1 MLETI
6 RKRQRILL
14 IIVTAL
20 TIVSFVWFLSPSRT
34 RGTPQAVI
42 GKMNGRSV
50 TMEELEKVVRSRQL
64 AYHLQLFDLL
74 EDLGG
79 MGSQPEIFG
88 WNTLLVRDEA
98 KRLQLDPSVDEI
110 RNAEKKLAAFQ
121 TNGQF
126 DGAKYQEMVDVLQKN
141 GLTAADIDSVVADH
155 VRLEQISALIRGS
168 SPLPEAFYRQAFEK
182 RNQVL
187 HCSFIRLASADFEKD
202 IQVTDQDIEKYYK
215 ENGVKL
221 QTPEKKKI
229 EFVAFTLADDQKKL
243 DEKAKQAAL
252 KTLADQAEA
261 FVQPLQDH
269 PDQFDQVAQE
279 KGLKVQQTG
288 LFELNHPDPSVM
300 TVPEL
305 VQQVQSLT
313 KEQPLDEV
321 QGKDGFYVVRLLE
334 VQPSRPLT
342 LDEAKDQITTSLR
355 KAKLQEA
362 ISQKGQQ
369 IHAQVDEAI
378 KAGATFA
385 DSAQKAGYKAETAT
399 PFALG
404 GRADPKNPAFVALQQ
419 NPTDLQPGQTSGV
432 LFDND
437 DGLLV
442 HLDSKDPIDENKY
455 QEEKKTQYPNINDSF
470 ARVLFREWLRVT
482 TQKAG
487 GSPFSGP
494 QNS

>member
-6 RKRQRILL
+6 RKRQRVLL
-14 IIVTAL
+14 IIVTVL

-34 RGTPQAVI
+34 RGTPQAVV
-42 GKMNGRSV
+42 GKMNGRPV
-50 TMEELEKVVRSRQL
+50 TVEELEKVMRSRQL
-64 AYHLQLFDLL
+64 AYHLELFDLL

-79 MGSQPEIFG
+79 LSAQPEIFG
-88 WNTLLVRDEA
+88 WNVLLIRDEA

-110 RNAEKKLAAFQ
+110 SNAGKNLAAFQ

-126 DGAKYQEMVDVLQKN
+126 DRAKLQETLDLLQKN
-141 GLTAADIDSVVADH
+141 GLTSADLDTVVADH
-155 VRLEQISALIRGS
+155 VRLEKISALVRGA
-168 SPLPEAFYRQAFEK
+168 SPLPEALYRQAFER

-187 HCSFIRLASADFEKD
+187 HCSFIRLANADFQKD

-229 EFVAFTLADDQKKL
+229 EFVAFTLTDDQKKL
-243 DEKAKQAAL
+243 EEKEKQAAL

-269 PDQFDQVAQE
+269 PDQFDQVAQQ

-288 LFELNHPDPSVM
+288 LFELNHPDPSIM

-305 VQQVQSLT
+305 VQQVQGLT
-313 KEQPLDEV
+313 KDQPLDEV
-321 QGKDGFYVVRLLE
+321 QAKDGFYVIRLLE
-334 VQPSRPLT
+334 LEASRPLK
-342 LDEAKDQITTSLR
+342 LDEAKDQIMTSLR
-355 KAKLQEA
+355 KARIQEA
-362 ISQKGQQ
+362 ILQKGQQ
-369 IHAQVDEAI
+369 IRSQIDEAI
-378 KAGATFA
+378 KSGATFA
-385 DSAQKAGYKAETAT
+385 EAAQKAGFKAETAA

-404 GRADPKNPAFVALQQ
+404 AEADPKNPAFVALQQ
-419 NPTDLQPGQTSGV
+419 NPTELQPGQTSGV

-455 QEEKKTQYPNINDSF
+455 QADKKTQYPSVNDSF
-470 ARVLFREWLRVT
+470 ARVLFQEWLRVT
-482 TQKAG
+482 TKKAG
-487 GSPFSGP
+487 GSPFTGF
-494 QNS
+494 QTG